1 VTQMVSAEHA
11 AALRNK
17 CLSLATT
24 CSIGFRSG
32 EYFGRKKSLA
42 PAARMIWRTAFGFV
56 TTEIFHDHDVAG
68 AKRGDE
74 DLLDIDPEALTVDWT
89 VEYRAMIHEVFAPGM
104 HNRAYYHRYTD
115 DNVDL
120 CDVLSS
126 FSYGAKV
133 KLDELSRI
141 MGLAHSP
148 IATSSSATVERASL
162 TSTWPRRF
170 IVLTTRLSARC
181 SGVSNAGAPAL

>member
-1 VTQMVSAEHA
+1 
-11 AALRNK
+11 
-17 CLSLATT
+17 
-24 CSIGFRSG
+24 
-32 EYFGRKKSLA
+32 
-42 PAARMIWRTAFGFV
+42 
-56 TTEIFHDHDVAG
+56 
-68 AKRGDE
+68 
-74 DLLDIDPEALTVDWT
+74 
-89 VEYRAMIHEVFAPGM
+89 MIHEVFAPGV
-104 HNRAYYHRYTD
+104 HNQTYYHRYT

-170 IVLTTRLSARC
+170 IVLTTRLSAGC
-181 SGVSNAGAPAL
+181 SGVSNAGAAAL

>member
-1 VTQMVSAEHA
+1 MFDLGEDLFDRVQV
-11 AALRNK
+11 RRV
-17 CLSLATT
+17 
-24 CSIGFRSG
+24 FRQ
-32 EYFGRKKSLA
+32 EEEFGAGGADELTHR
-42 PAARMIWRTAFGFV
+42 FGFV
-56 TTEIFHDHDVAG
+56 TAEIVHDHDVAG
-68 AKRGDE
+68 TKRGDE
-74 DLLDIDPEALTVDWT
+74 DLLDLGPEALTVDWT

-104 HNRAYYHRYTD
+104 HNRAYCHRYTD

-148 IATSSSATVERASL
+148 IATSSSATAERASL